1 MNCRKVYFLYNKMKI
16 SIIIPVY
23 NEEKTISKVID
34 SVQRAFQDIAHEIIV
49 INDGSSDR
57 THELCDAR
65 QDILYISL
73 PLNRG
78 KGFALRTGFERVK
91 GSLIAIQDADLE
103 YDPKTLRKLCDQA
116 EENKVIYGQ
125 RDRKQGYFLN
135 KVGNAFLS
143 WLCNILYGSNLFDIY
158 TCYKIIPTD
167 ILQSFQLVSNGF
179 EIEAEITAKL
189 LKKNIPIMEIPI
201 FYTPRTFKDGKH
213 IRARDALKGMWTLI
227 KNRF

>member
-1 MNCRKVYFLYNKMKI
+1 MKI

-34 SVQRAFQDIAHEIIV
+34 SVKRAFQDIAHEIIV
-49 INDGSSDR
+49 INDGSSDS

-73 PLNRG
+73 PKNHG
-78 KGFALRTGFERVK
+78 KGFALRNGFINAK
-91 GSLIAIQDADLE
+91 GLFVAIQDADLE
-103 YDPKTLRKLCDQA
+103 YNPEILRQLCNQA
-116 EENKVIYGQ
+116 EDNKTIYGQ

-135 KVGNAFLS
+135 KIGNAFLS

-158 TCYKIIPTD
+158 TCYKIIPAK
-167 ILQSFQLVSNGF
+167 ILQSLELVSNGF

-189 LKKNIPIMEIPI
+189 LKKNIPIIEIPI
-201 FYTPRTFKDGKH
+201 SYTPRTFQDGKH
-213 IRARDALKGMWTLI
+213 IRARDALKGMGTLI